1 MAKSRDSFEK
11 FSAVAGGYGEVDD
24 VKIGFCFE
32 ACFGDGRG
40 DARAIVD
47 RCGGGAEKDI
57 LPVPYVPYGWQAEA
71 EHTTLLNF
79 RRFRKAI
86 GYLIEDIQKGDRNGN
101 TDGTAV

>member
-57 LPVPYVPYGWQAEA
+57 LQMLVLFSLFLFWGCLRIM
-71 EHTTLLNF
+71 EHNCPPFLEYDARLTNGALFDKMKENF
-79 RRFRKAI
+79 
-86 GYLIEDIQKGDRNGN
+86 
-101 TDGTAV
+101 